1 MRHAWTADGAAAVE
15 ALRAELAQAKEQA
28 RASNVAALKAAEE
41 LRAEQAVHRRS
52 KEKIAEMDVELKTA
66 ASRYELLEKENHANK
81 ADLKKALDAAKETRS
96 DLRDAR
102 EELRQ
107 AGEIAAGNPYLLG

>member
-1 MRHAWTADGAAAVE
+1 ME
-15 ALRAELAQAKEQA
+15 ALRAELALAKEQA
-28 RASNVAALKAAEE
+28 RISDVAALKAAKE
-41 LRAEQAVHRRS
+41 LRAKQASHRRS
-52 KEKIAEMDVELKTA
+52 EEKIAEMAVELKDATNH
-66 ASRYELLEKENHANK
+66 YELLEKENHANK

-107 AGEIAAGNPYLLG
+107 AGKSRLGTPTYCG